1 MNPRSSTLF
10 HFAKKRQY
18 LNAMLACGF
27 VPRYYLED
35 IRWLGID
42 NRNYAAYPMVC
53 FCDIPLSRI
62 TGHTSFYGGYGLGM
76 TKEWAL
82 RSALAPVLYSTTGSP
97 IPRIVD
103 DLFAQHVLSL
113 RRKKKDARLA
123 REALLVSTLAFTKPH
138 TGRMRRGAKEVEK
151 DFYQENEW
159 RYVPAV
165 PNDRLVLEDRFSSEE
180 DELNNSAALFP
191 LAFSA
196 KDVRYILVK
205 RERDLV
211 TTHKLI
217 MKIRNRPSDELAT
230 LATRLISLEALGDD
244 V

>member
-10 HFAKKRQY
+10 HFATKLHY
-18 LNAMLACGF
+18 LNAILAGGF

-76 TKEWAL
+76 TQEWAL
-82 RSALAPVLYSTTGSP
+82 RNALAPVLYSTTGSP

-103 DLFAQHVLSL
+103 DLFAQHVLSF
-113 RRKKKDARLA
+113 RSKIKGARLA
-123 REALLVSTLAFTKPH
+123 REALLVSTLAFTKPL
-138 TGRMRRGAKEVEK
+138 TGRMRRGTREVEK
-151 DFYQENEW
+151 NFYQESEW
-159 RYVPAV
+159 RYVPTV
-165 PNDRLVLEDRFSSEE
+165 PNDQLVLEDRFLSEKS
-180 DELNNSAALFP
+180 ELNKSDALLP
-191 LAFSA
+191 LTFSA

-211 TTHKLI
+211 TTHKFI
-217 MKIRNRPSDELAT
+217 MKRLNRPADELAT
-230 LATRLISLEALGDD
+230 LATRLISLEALDD
-244 V
+244 DM